1 MKEHRKGIHHITAMA
16 GDPRQNAKFYVN
28 TLGMRM
34 VKKSVNQDDPGT
46 YHLFYGNAAATP
58 GSSITFFP
66 WPRAI
71 KGEPGSGEAVAV
83 SFSTP
88 KDSLEF
94 WENRFKELS
103 VPHRKPF
110 KRFGKKVLPFED
122 PDGLTLELV
131 FENPNVDPEQD
142 TGWEGTVDPE
152 HAIKGFWGTTLRL
165 TQEKQ
170 TAEILENILGFSR
183 TDSEGSNSLYTTDA
197 PIGNNVIIDI
207 TEPQRGKNGRG
218 IIHHVAFRAKDEE
231 GLEAMRQQV
240 SNMGLN
246 PTEIIDRHWFKS
258 VYYQTPGGVLFEM
271 ATEGPGY
278 AVDEDPD
285 HLGEKLILP
294 PWLESRRELIEKRL
308 PEIEV

>member
-1 MKEHRKGIHHITAMA
+1 MKKHRKGIHHITAIA
-16 GDPRQNAKFYVN
+16 GDPRENAEFYVN
-28 TLGMRM
+28 TLGLRM

-46 YHLFYGNAAATP
+46 YHLFYGNASATP

-88 KDSLEF
+88 QDSIEF
-94 WENRFKELS
+94 WEKRFKKLS

-110 KRFGKKVLPFED
+110 ERFGKKVLPFED

-131 FENPNVDPEQD
+131 FENPSVDSEQN
-142 TGWEGTVDPE
+142 TGWEGTVGPE

-170 TAEILENILGFSR
+170 TAEILENILGFSK
-183 TDSEGSNSLYTTDA
+183 TDTEGSNALYTTDA
-197 PIGNNVIIDI
+197 PIGNNVIINV

-240 SNMGLN
+240 SKMGLN

-278 AVDEDPD
+278 AVDEDPE

-294 PWLESRRELIEKRL
+294 PWLESKREMIEQRL
-308 PEIEV
+308 PEIKV